1 MTIQIDSNDDL
12 IMSDAELPTEYGNF
26 RIGAYTGPDGKEHA
40 TLYTGDL
47 SSSEKPPLV
56 RIHSECL
63 TGDAFGSLK
72 CDCGPQLEA
81 SLKRIQE
88 EGNGALVYMRQ
99 EGRGI
104 GLYSKI
110 QAYALQDQGHDTLD
124 ANLLLGLPADGREYD
139 IAAEMLKDLGLTE
152 IRLMTNNPLKIKGLQ
167 DNGITVKQRLQHQS
181 GVGPRN
187 VDYLSTKRRRMG
199 HLLNVE

>member
-1 MTIQIDSNDDL
+1 MTIQIDSNRSE
-12 IMSDAELPTEYGNF
+12 IKSDAELPTEYGNF
-26 RIGAYTGPDGKEHA
+26 RIRAFVGPDGKEHA
-40 TLYTGDL
+40 TVYTGKLADAD
-47 SSSEKPPLV
+47 KPPLV

-88 EGNGALVYMRQ
+88 EGNGALVYLKQ

-104 GLYSKI
+104 GLFSKI

-124 ANLLLGLPADGREYD
+124 ANLLLGLPADGRKYD
-139 IAAEMLKDLGLTE
+139 VAAEMLKELGLTE
-152 IRLMTNNPLKIKGLQ
+152 IRLMTNNPLKIRGLME
-167 DNGITVKQRLQHQS
+167 NGIVVRQRVQHQS

-187 VDYLSTKRRRMG
+187 MGYLSTKRHRMG

>member
-26 RIGAYTGPDGKEHA
+26 RIRAYTGPDGKEHA

-47 SSSEKPPLV
+47 SNSEKPPLV

-63 TGDAFGSLK
+63 TGDAFASLK

>member
-1 MTIQIDSNDDL
+1 MTIQIDSNRSEVK
-12 IMSDAELPTEYGNF
+12 SDAELPTEYGNF
-26 RIGAYTGPDGKEHA
+26 RIRAFVGPDGKEHA
-40 TLYTGDL
+40 TLYTGKLADAD
-47 SSSEKPPLV
+47 KPPLV

-88 EGNGALVYMRQ
+88 EGNGALVYLKQ

-104 GLYSKI
+104 GLFSKI

-124 ANLLLGLPADGREYD
+124 ANLLLGLPADGRKYD
-139 IAAEMLKDLGLTE
+139 VAAEMLKELGLTE
-152 IRLMTNNPLKIKGLQ
+152 IRLMTNNPLKIRGLME
-167 DNGITVKQRLQHQS
+167 NGIVGRQRVQHQS

-187 VDYLSTKRRRMG
+187 MGYLSTKRHRMG